1 MSLFC
6 VFVLTQIRSVSQL
19 CPTLCDPM
27 ECNPPGSSVHGIL
40 QARVLEWV
48 AISSSRGSSQPRDQT
63 RLLNVSCIRFF
74 TASATWA
81 AQSEFKPMLTCGT
94 MPCSP
99 NPVVWV
105 PVALQG

>member
-48 AISSSRGSSQPRDQT
+48 AISSSTLSHFRIFSSPAKDTLYQLAIICHSPSPQPWQS
-63 RLLNVSCIRFF
+63 LICILSVSI
-74 TASATWA
+74 
-81 AQSEFKPMLTCGT
+81 
-94 MPCSP
+94 MPIMD
-99 NPVVWV
+99 V
-105 PVALQG
+105 LYT